1 MAPASLLRIVSQQ
14 SLMSC
19 RLELED
25 RRLERASLF
34 PLFDD
39 EGQTRVMMITAEE
52 DSRILL
58 ADWTPGVFVRE
69 WWWRNR
75 VRLRF
80 SDLNDASMWDEA
92 RLEGLWHF
100 DPWWVLGDERFQ
112 GHGSV
117 PALRRTNIPG
127 YDTKMAGLTFSPDLG
142 RAEYVVRAS
151 GQSKRPARFTPD
163 TLAAAGQRRRAMP
176 VRSRRN
182 VAVGWRLRPFWR
194 ALGNHLP
201 HQLLNH

>member
-1 MAPASLLRIVSQQ
+1 VPLPSLLRVVSQQ
-14 SLMSC
+14 SLASC
-19 RLELED
+19 RLDLED

-58 ADWTPGVFVRE
+58 ADWTPGVFGRE

-75 VRLRF
+75 LRLRF
-80 SDLNDASMWDEA
+80 SDLNDASISDEG
-92 RLEGLWHF
+92 RFDDLWHF
-100 DPWWVLGDERFQ
+100 DPWWVLGAERYL

-127 YDTKMAGLTFSPDLG
+127 YDTKMTGLTFSPDLG
-142 RAEYVVRAS
+142 RAAYVVRES
-151 GQSKRPARFTPD
+151 SDWKRPARFTPD
-163 TLAAAGQRRRAMP
+163 TLAAAGQRRRATP
-176 VRSRRN
+176 VRSRSD
-182 VAVGWRLRPFWR
+182 VVTGWRLRPFWR
-194 ALGNHLP
+194 APGH
-201 HQLLNH
+201 HVAQF

>member
-1 MAPASLLRIVSQQ
+1 MALSSLLRIVSQQ
-14 SLMSC
+14 SLTSC

-25 RRLERASLF
+25 RPLERAALF

-39 EGQTRVMMITAEE
+39 EGRTRVMMITAEE
-52 DSRILL
+52 DSRIML

-75 VRLRF
+75 LRLRF
-80 SDLNDASMWDEA
+80 SDLNDASTWDEA
-92 RLEGLWHF
+92 RFEDLWHF
-100 DPWWVLGDERFQ
+100 DPWWVLGEERYH

-127 YDTKMAGLTFSPDLG
+127 YDTNMTGLTFSPDLG
-142 RAEYVVRAS
+142 HATYVTRGS
-151 GQSKRPARFTPD
+151 GDSKRPSRFTPHS
-163 TLAAAGQRRRAMP
+163 LAAAGQRRRATP

-182 VAVGWRLRPFWR
+182 VAIGWRLRPFWR

-201 HQLLNH
+201 HQF

>member
-1 MAPASLLRIVSQQ
+1 VPLSSLLRIVSQQ
-14 SLMSC
+14 SLTSC

-25 RRLERASLF
+25 RLLERASLF

-39 EGQTRVMMITAEE
+39 EGQTRVMMVTADE

-75 VRLRF
+75 LRLRF
-80 SDLNDASMWDEA
+80 SDLNDASTWDEA
-92 RLEGLWHF
+92 RFEDLWHF
-100 DPWWVLGDERFQ
+100 DPWWVLGHDRYY

-127 YDTKMAGLTFSPDLG
+127 YDTKMTGLTFSPDLG
-142 RAEYVVRAS
+142 RAAYVAR
-151 GQSKRPARFTPD
+151 GYGNSKRTSRFTSD
-163 TLAAAGQRRRAMP
+163 TLAAAGQRRRATP
-176 VRSRRN
+176 VRPRSD
-182 VAVGWRLRPFWR
+182 VATGWRLRPFWR
-194 ALGNHLP
+194 DPGHHFP
-201 HQLLNH
+201 QF

>member
-1 MAPASLLRIVSQQ
+1 MPLSPLLRIVSQQ
-14 SLMSC
+14 SLASC

-58 ADWTPGVFVRE
+58 AEWTPGVFVRE

-75 VRLRF
+75 LRLRF

-92 RLEGLWHF
+92 RFEDLWHF
-100 DPWWVLGDERFQ
+100 DPWWVLGHDRYH

-127 YDTKMAGLTFSPDLG
+127 YDTKMTGLTFSPDLE
-142 RAEYVVRAS
+142 RAAYVTRGS
-151 GQSKRPARFTPD
+151 GDSKRPSRFTRD
-163 TLAAAGQRRRAMP
+163 TLAAAGERRRATP
-176 VRSRRN
+176 VRSRN
-182 VAVGWRLRPFWR
+182 DVATGWRLRSFWR
-194 ALGNHLP
+194 DPGRHVP
-201 HQLLNH
+201 QF

>member
-1 MAPASLLRIVSQQ
+1 MPPLSLLRIVSQQ

-19 RLELED
+19 RLEFED
-25 RRLERASLF
+25 QRLERASLF

-39 EGQTRVMMITAEE
+39 EGQTRMMMITAEE

-58 ADWTPGVFVRE
+58 ADWTPGVFERE

-92 RLEGLWHF
+92 RLDDLWHF
-100 DPWWVLGDERFQ
+100 DPRWVLRDERFR

-117 PALRRTNIPG
+117 PALQRTNIPG
-127 YDTKMAGLTFSPDLG
+127 YDTKMTRLTFSPDLG
-142 RAEYVVRAS
+142 RAAYVVRGS
-151 GQSKRPARFTPD
+151 GDSKRPSRFARD
-163 TLAAAGQRRRAMP
+163 TLAAASQQRRATS
-176 VRSRRN
+176 VRSRRD
-182 VAVGWRLRPFWR
+182 VATGWRLRPFWR
-194 ALGNHLP
+194 APGDHLP
-201 HQLLNH
+201 QF